1 MLVNAFRRIEEG
13 DHVDMDKFVLSH
25 GAAEIVLSDE
35 YPGVTI
41 KSQDLLR
48 IRAEAKSATA
58 YICWGY
64 LDAAL
69 TEFPWTTLPKIKE
82 VVTSK
87 CAEARR
93 EVKRRD

>member
-1 MLVNAFRRIEEG
+1 M
-13 DHVDMDKFVLSH
+13 DMDKFVLSH

-58 YICWGY
+58 FCRY
-64 LDAAL
+64 LLGHFFSIDELAVTNRATL
-69 TEFPWTTLPKIKE
+69 QTTHGATIN
-82 VVTSK
+82 
-87 CAEARR
+87 AIYGNNN
-93 EVKRRD
+93 